1 MVAHV
6 EQGYLTH
13 AVEIRRGGEPVA
25 VLLDPQAAR
34 CAVAIADRLRGRKPP
49 FTQDA
54 LNEWIDEVLADF
66 DVPAF
71 MSGGCRARLGEAL
84 RGATTHF
91 VEKEAGMSK
100 MDSLI
105 TSVQSTPP
113 KMIVYGQ
120 PGIGKTTFAASAG
133 AVLLDCENGAGA
145 VPGLRRT
152 PYLETWP
159 QIREWLAEL
168 ASEKP
173 DDVDAVAIDTVDWL
187 VQRVI
192 EYVVIDLDGKTP
204 GDITNTLGT
213 AHGGYFKAREVA
225 QNIIYRDVL
234 PMLNA
239 INGAGAVV
247 ILLGH
252 ASNIRM
258 TTPEGYDHRL
268 VRLPDVLGQF
278 PHRVADLVVD
288 SLEH

>member
-1 MVAHV
+1 M
-6 EQGYLTH
+6 G
-13 AVEIRRGGEPVA
+13 
-25 VLLDPQAAR
+25 
-34 CAVAIADRLRGRKPP
+34 
-49 FTQDA
+49 
-54 LNEWIDEVLADF
+54 
-66 DVPAF
+66 
-71 MSGGCRARLGEAL
+71 
-84 RGATTHF
+84 
-91 VEKEAGMSK
+91 K
-100 MDSLI
+100 MESLI
-105 TSVQSTPP
+105 NSVQSSPP
-113 KMIVYGQ
+113 KLIVYGQ
-120 PGIGKTTFAASAG
+120 PGVGKTTFAASAG

-173 DDVDAVAIDTVDWL
+173 ADVDVVAIDTVDWL

-239 INGAGAVV
+239 INDAGAVV

-252 ASNIRM
+252 ASNVKM
-258 TTPEGYDHRL
+258 TTPEGYDLRL
-268 VRLPDVLGQF
+268 AAPDLPQFIAPVFIEWADGVLYAARDADRR
-278 PHRVADLVVD
+278 RVLITEGTGVILAKNRYGLPTQLPLSWQDLVAAMSRGNTD
-288 SLEH
+288 TSHPQTKGE